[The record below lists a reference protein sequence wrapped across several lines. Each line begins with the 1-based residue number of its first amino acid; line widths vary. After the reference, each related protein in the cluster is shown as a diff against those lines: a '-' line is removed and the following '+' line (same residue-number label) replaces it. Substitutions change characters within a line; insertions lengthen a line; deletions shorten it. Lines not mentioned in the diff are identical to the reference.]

1 MVPPDGGSRI
11 LFFSGGTAL
20 APVAAELSR
29 HTRNAVHVITTF
41 DSGGSSAEL
50 RRALDM
56 PAVGDIRA
64 RIMALADRSLE
75 GNPET
80 VELLG
85 YRLPKDAGP
94 EALHRELASLAS
106 GAHPLVA
113 AIPEPMNEVVT
124 QHLSAFRSLM
134 PVDMDLA
141 GASIGNLILTSGYL
155 SLDRQLEPVV
165 RVFSGMVQARGV
177 VMPVADSCAHLC
189 VRLENGEVIVGQ
201 HRFTGK
207 TATSITS
214 PILDMWLSASLDDPS
229 PVSVPIQSRLA
240 HVIRTADLIC
250 YPVGSFFS
258 SVMANL
264 LPLGVSCA
272 VREAACPKV
281 FIPAWTRSFSG
292 SRCRI
297 RWRICCVSEPTA
309 ARRGRRST
317 GFLWTR
323 TSPAIPA
330 ASPTSGLPGSASVSA
345 RRILF
350 PSLPISTRA
359 CCAASFWVT
368 GSRERK
374 LGKGGRTFLKNP
386 HKGGKSGFSLPS
398 PKPIPPSPKTF
409 GVIGSLFGK
418 VLKAKAWACLSVFG
432 ERGCL
437 GRENIP

>member
-50 RRALDM
+50 RRAFDM

-75 GNPET
+75 GNPEI

-207 TATSITS
+207 TATAEQANEVCALIRNTIAGLYRWETADDVVIQYGGSMNAGNAAELLAQPDVDGGLIGG
-214 PILDMWLSASLDDPS
+214 ASLKP
-229 PVSVPIQSRLA
+229 
-240 HVIRTADLIC
+240 ADFATI
-250 YPVGSFFS
+250 V
-258 SVMANL
+258 
-264 LPLGVSCA
+264 
-272 VREAACPKV
+272 K
-281 FIPAWTRSFSG
+281 
-292 SRCRI
+292 
-297 RWRICCVSEPTA
+297 
-309 ARRGRRST
+309 
-317 GFLWTR
+317 
-323 TSPAIPA
+323 A
-330 ASPTSGLPGSASVSA
+330 AS
-345 RRILF
+345 
-350 PSLPISTRA
+350 
-359 CCAASFWVT
+359 
-368 GSRERK
+368 K
-374 LGKGGRTFLKNP
+374 
-386 HKGGKSGFSLPS
+386 
-398 PKPIPPSPKTF
+398 
-409 GVIGSLFGK
+409 
-418 VLKAKAWACLSVFG
+418 
-432 ERGCL
+432 
-437 GRENIP
+437 

>member
-1 MVPPDGGSRI
+1 MVPPDEGSRI

-50 RRALDM
+50 RRAFDM

-134 PVDMDLA
+134 PVDMELA

-207 TATSITS
+207 TATAITS
-214 PILDMWLSASLDDPS
+214 PILD
-229 PVSVPIQSRLA
+229 
-240 HVIRTADLIC
+240 IC
-250 YPVGSFFS
+250 
-258 SVMANL
+258 
-264 LPLGVSCA
+264 
-272 VREAACPKV
+272 R
-281 FIPAWTRSFSG
+281 
-292 SRCRI
+292 
-297 RWRICCVSEPTA
+297 
-309 ARRGRRST
+309 
-317 GFLWTR
+317 
-323 TSPAIPA
+323 
-330 ASPTSGLPGSASVSA
+330 
-345 RRILF
+345 
-350 PSLPISTRA
+350 
-359 CCAASFWVT
+359 
-368 GSRERK
+368 
-374 LGKGGRTFLKNP
+374 
-386 HKGGKSGFSLPS
+386 
-398 PKPIPPSPKTF
+398 
-409 GVIGSLFGK
+409 
-418 VLKAKAWACLSVFG
+418 
-432 ERGCL
+432 
-437 GRENIP
+437 

>member
-50 RRALDM
+50 RRAFDM

-75 GNPET
+75 GNPEI

-189 VRLENGEVIVGQ
+189 VRLENGEVIVGSTL
-201 HRFTGK
+201 HRQ
-207 TATSITS
+207 
-214 PILDMWLSASLDDPS
+214 DRD
-229 PVSVPIQSRLA
+229 
-240 HVIRTADLIC
+240 
-250 YPVGSFFS
+250 
-258 SVMANL
+258 
-264 LPLGVSCA
+264 
-272 VREAACPKV
+272 
-281 FIPAWTRSFSG
+281 
-292 SRCRI
+292 
-297 RWRICCVSEPTA
+297 
-309 ARRGRRST
+309 
-317 GFLWTR
+317 
-323 TSPAIPA
+323 
-330 ASPTSGLPGSASVSA
+330 
-345 RRILF
+345 
-350 PSLPISTRA
+350 
-359 CCAASFWVT
+359 
-368 GSRERK
+368 
-374 LGKGGRTFLKNP
+374 
-386 HKGGKSGFSLPS
+386 LPS
-398 PKPIPPSPKTF
+398 PHPYLICGFQPLWMILLPFPCPS
-409 GVIGSLFGK
+409 SR
-418 VLKAKAWACLSVFG
+418 VLPTSSGLRILSAILWAVSFL
-432 ERGCL
+432 
-437 GRENIP
+437 P